1 MFNYQS
7 SNNQGL
13 SESASPNQI
22 RKVKTFLENLD
33 ITSMEEKLV
42 SLNKN
47 SKMILCKV
55 DNP

>member
-7 SNNQGL
+7 SNNQAL

-33 ITSMEEKLV
+33 INLYGRKISQ
-42 SLNKN
+42 S
-47 SKMILCKV
+47 
-55 DNP
+55 